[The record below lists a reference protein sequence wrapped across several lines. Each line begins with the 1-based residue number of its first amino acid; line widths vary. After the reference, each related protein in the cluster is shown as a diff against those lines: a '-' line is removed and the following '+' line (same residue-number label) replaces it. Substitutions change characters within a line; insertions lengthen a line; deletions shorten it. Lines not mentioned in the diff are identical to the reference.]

1 MPYGMGMG
9 GFGFGGEDEKKRRR
23 PPSLLM
29 DESPLKV
36 TLRVNT
42 IKRVDPIKDE
52 SDAISALQNQVAEA
66 EKAAEISDE
75 DDGTDD
81 NDGDGVDN
89 ADERAIGTD
98 PDNPEDTPTDAQV
111 EELRASEE

>member
-1 MPYGMGMG
+1 
-9 GFGFGGEDEKKRRR
+9 
-23 PPSLLM
+23 M

-42 IKRVDPIKDE
+42 LKRVDPIKDK

-66 EKAAEISDE
+66 EKAAETSDE

-98 PDNPEDTPTDAQV
+98 PDNPEDTPTDAQI
-111 EELRASEE
+111 EELRSSEE